1 MDTAKA
7 NDLKVVLRIGPY
19 ICGEYYFGGLPLWL
33 RHVDGATCFRCDDPV
48 WEREMQRIVSIV
60 VAEMTNQLWPNGGPI
75 IMLQIENEYSGNQ
88 TYLE

>member
-33 RHVDGATCFRCDDPV
+33 RHLDELACFRCDDPV
-48 WEREMQRIVSIV
+48 WEREMQQIVSTV
-60 VAEMTNQLWPNGGPI
+60 VAKMTDQLWPNGGPI
-75 IMLQIENEYSGNQ
+75 IMLQIENEYTGSQ

>member
-1 MDTAKA
+1 MAAFHCGCAISTTQTAFA
-7 NDLKVVLRIGPY
+7 
-19 ICGEYYFGGLPLWL
+19 
-33 RHVDGATCFRCDDPV
+33 A

-60 VAEMTNQLWPNGGPI
+60 VAEMTSQLWPNGGPI